1 MQNNSLLLIISIFI
15 SALIVV
21 LIGRETSLA
30 QPGPSYSVAY
40 DVYPYSHLTLDDPT
54 QEQVGLEDFFD
65 AMQIQVTNIYLSY
78 SYPIIRSEGR
88 LIIINELNYHR
99 FDLDYKDWDTNAV
112 PVEDQ
117 IPHATGIDYNL
128 IVMKNLNERWTLL
141 TMFTPGI
148 ASDLE
153 DDLVSD
159 DFHLQVVVAF
169 IRAHSERL
177 QLGYGLAYSTLF
189 GEPFPLPIIQINWN
203 NGAKLSVESLL
214 PANLDIRYMLSERAM
229 LGFSFLLAGNQ
240 YHGAKSKYDANNPQL
255 NYSVGNI
262 VPSLR
267 LVLSEKLN
275 LDISTGMTMFR
286 RLEFYDGTKKVQSY
300 NMKNSAILRMG
311 LTYGG

>member
-1 MQNNSLLLIISIFI
+1 MQNYKPAKIISIII

-21 LIGRETSLA
+21 IIGREASLA

-40 DVYPYSHLTLDDPT
+40 DIYPYSHLTMNDPT
-54 QEQVGLEDFFD
+54 QEQAGLEDFFD

-78 SYPIIRSEGR
+78 SYPIIRSEGK

-99 FDLDYKDWDTNAV
+99 FDLDYKDWDTDVV
-112 PVEDQ
+112 PAEEQ
-117 IPHATGIDYNL
+117 IANATGIDYNL
-128 IVMKNLNERWTLL
+128 MVMKNLNERWTLL

-153 DDLVSD
+153 DDLVAD

-169 IRAHSERL
+169 IRAHSEKL

-189 GEPFPLPIIQINWN
+189 GEPFPLPVIQIKWN
-203 NGAKLSVESLL
+203 NGAKLYVESLL
-214 PANLDIRYMLSERAM
+214 PSNLDIRYMMNKRAI
-229 LGFSFLLAGNQ
+229 LGFSFLIKGNQ
-240 YHGAKSKYDANNPQL
+240 YHGAESKYDANNPQL

-275 LDISTGMTMFR
+275 LDISTGITLFR
-286 RLEFYDGTKKVQSY
+286 RLEFFDGKDKVQSF
-300 NMKNSAILRMG
+300 NMKSSAIIRLG
-311 LTYGG
+311 LSYGG